1 MLEWANLLSPV
12 QGEFWLAIGIM
23 LAILEVIDGNFV
35 LFSLG
40 LGAALTSLVAFAGVD
55 SLPALLGSC
64 IVFEIAVVML
74 VRPVMLRVGG
84 GDEEV
89 LTNVDALI
97 GKTAVVET
105 EIGGAD
111 QSGYVKIQGESWR
124 ALHGDKGALAVGTKV
139 RIDSM
144 AGNTVTVSAHTEAV
158 EEGN

>member
-55 SLPALLGSC
+55 SLPALLGAC

-74 VRPVMLRVGG
+74 VRPVMLRAGA

-105 EIGGAD
+105 EIGGED
-111 QSGYVKIQGESWR
+111 QPGYVKIQGESWR
-124 ALHGDKGALAVGTKV
+124 ALHGEKGVLTVGNRV
-139 RIDSM
+139 RIDAIS
-144 AGNTVTVSAHTEAV
+144 GNTVTVSAYTEAT